1 MNTIL
6 LAILISLSLTII
18 QAQSTCPVVSSSNSP
33 QQRCKCG
40 IKIDGHIYIY
50 CARKQLKQL
59 PKFTRSSI
67 LYDELILSGNQ
78 IERIAAN
85 SFNGLR
91 VKRLYLDDNPIELI
105 ERNALNELANYL
117 EELIVSVNYVNS
129 VDAASAHIDNQIEL
143 VDTSSLQKRAQIPPT
158 LFQNLLNLKT
168 IKLNGLEWTTE
179 MVAEPHYSSD
189 LEIGTLKPNT
199 FNRTRKLEVIHLVD
213 CGINKVE
220 LSSLSGVETSLKE
233 LNLDSNQLTSVDD
246 VFNELKRMK
255 RLQLLNLSRNR
266 IRQLRRYPSTQFDFA
281 ELSELLLDL
290 SFNSIVGIDEY
301 AFGYAQNGLVNALT
315 KLNLNN
321 NELSQFQLGFVSQ
334 LAGLRELHLDYN
346 KIEYLP
352 DNLFGNSRRLETLS
366 LKGNFIA
373 SLRSEFVFAG
383 LHFSLRRLNL
393 ASNKIQSISRRVFM
407 QTGKLK
413 ELNLERNQLG
423 AHFDT
428 VTFRNAQPTMPWL
441 GSLSDSDIQ
450 LNTELIN
457 TFEGVE
463 SELKILNL
471 ENNQLK
477 ASHLWSLVNLLNV
490 ETLKLGNNDFSGLSL
505 KAANALNLK
514 EASASQRLAKLFEFY
529 RNLTYLD
536 MQNSSIA
543 QTPYF
548 LGLNRTLL
556 SFNLAQN
563 KLCHLNANNLRKL
576 YYKLKYLNLNANPL
590 SCDCHL
596 AGLRQWIDD
605 LALLSTIEL
614 SSSFNSSADLNQFQR
629 EPAVNWKCASPKP
642 LASKYVNRLSAQDLA
657 CGGSEQAE
665 KCALDEDASIR
676 STTSTAKTSP
686 HSTSDSA
693 KTLLPLG
700 DKEEIKIVEMQTSP
714 SFWLSSPPAKPSSTS
729 RTSTSPILDA
739 LHKQQRQQVQTSSFF
754 SSMELKQTLLGS
766 FIGALSVIIIV
777 AVIVCLIKT
786 TKRRFS
792 ATNMSLCLND
802 SEKDKSTTTTT
813 TVASSNNNN
822 NNNSPYDLGK
832 LSLQTLCINSTG
844 CSASSGSSSS
854 SSSGSNATNSSCV
867 CGILA
872 ANGGDGHVDLS
883 KPCLFTKMDP
893 LRLTMLSSGSNL
905 LTANMGY
912 AQGYNNRTSFHQN
925 YLNCHPHL
933 INAHQLNNNNNNN
946 NNTSLH
952 YLASHLPNSPGGDS
966 SSVSSPSPYLLN
978 DQVELGSSSED
989 KKVFLNSKLY
999 QGASGNENNY
1009 DKLHQQRMSSSN
1021 CSFRPQSSAANF
1033 SKFSTLNGNSPFL
1046 SNCTSTLQF
1055 QNKCIHNQLV
1065 QKSNVGDLVCT
1076 SCNILSAA
1084 NVAETT
1090 PFLIL
1095 TSGDVN
1101 RLVDLS
1107 GLAESKQAAASEH
1120 LSSQHTYHEI
1130 GDILINLNN
1139 GNLKTLN
1146 RNNSLNKPAGNSLEA
1161 KTNEM
1166 YI

>member
-1 MNTIL
+1 MNSIL
-6 LAILISLSLTII
+6 LAILISLSLPII
-18 QAQSTCPVVSSSNSP
+18 QAQSTCPVVSNNNIQ

-91 VKRLYLDDNPIELI
+91 VKRLYLDDNPIEFI
-105 ERNALNELANYL
+105 EKNALNELANYL
-117 EELIVSVNYVNS
+117 EELIISVNYVNS
-129 VDAASAHIDNQIEL
+129 IDASSANIDNQIEL
-143 VDTSSLQKRAQIPPT
+143 VNSNSLQKRAQIPPT
-158 LFQNLLNLKT
+158 LFQNLLNLKM

-179 MVAEPHYSSD
+179 LAEQYSN
-189 LEIGTLKPNT
+189 LEIGTLKQNT
-199 FNRTRKLEVIHLVD
+199 FNRTRKLEIIHLVD
-213 CGINKVE
+213 CGINKIE
-220 LSSLSGVETSLKE
+220 LSSLNGVETSLKE
-233 LNLDSNQLTSVDD
+233 LNLDNNQLTSVDD

-255 RLQLLNLSRNR
+255 RLQILNLSRNR
-266 IRQLRRYPSTQFDFA
+266 IRQLRRYPSTLSDFSSLNN
-281 ELSELLLDL
+281 ELNELFLDL
-290 SFNSIVGIDEY
+290 SFNSIMSIDEY
-301 AFGYAQNGLVNALT
+301 AFGYSQNGLVNALT

-321 NELSQFQLGFVSQ
+321 NELNQFQLNFVSQ
-334 LAGLRELHLDYN
+334 LSSLRELYLDYN

-352 DNLFGNSRRLETLS
+352 DNLFSNSRRLETLS
-366 LKGNFIA
+366 LKGNFI
-373 SLRSEFVFAG
+373 SNLRSEYIFAG
-383 LHFSLRRLNL
+383 LHFSLKRLNL
-393 ASNKIQSISRRVFM
+393 GSNKIQSISRRVFM
-407 QTGKLK
+407 QTTKLK

-423 AHFDT
+423 SHFDT
-428 VTFRNAQPTMPWL
+428 VIFRNTQPTMPWL
-441 GSLSDSDIQ
+441 ASLSDSEIQ

-477 ASHLWSLVNLLNV
+477 ANHLWSLVNLLNI
-490 ETLKLGNNDFSGLSL
+490 ETLKLGNNDFSGLNL
-505 KAANALNLK
+505 KAVNAINFK
-514 EASASQRLAKLFEFY
+514 ELSLSASQKMVKLFEFY

-536 MQNSSIA
+536 MQNSSIT
-543 QTPYF
+543 QMPYF

-576 YYKLKYLNLNANPL
+576 YYKLKYLNLNSNPL
-590 SCDCHL
+590 SCDCNL

-605 LALLSTIEL
+605 LAMLNTIDL
-614 SSSFNSSADLNQFQR
+614 NSSFNSSADLNQFQR
-629 EPAVNWKCASPKP
+629 DPVINWKCASPN
-642 LASKYVNRLSAQDLA
+642 LLSNKYLNRLNAKDLV
-657 CGGSEQAE
+657 CSSEQAE
-665 KCALDEDASIR
+665 KCALDEDDSIR
-676 STTSTAKTSP
+676 ATTTTAKTSP
-686 HSTSDSA
+686 YSTTTDSV
-693 KTLLPLG
+693 KTLFPLG
-700 DKEEIKIVEMQTSP
+700 DKEEIKIVEIQTSP
-714 SFWLSSPPAKPSSTS
+714 SFLFSSTPAKPSSTI
-729 RTSTSPILDA
+729 RTSTNQILDI
-739 LHKQQRQQVQTSSFF
+739 LHKQQRQQVQPSSFF

-786 TKRRFS
+786 TKRKFS
-792 ATNMSLCLND
+792 TKNMSLCLND
-802 SEKDKSTTTTT
+802 NEKDKSTTTTT
-813 TVASSNNNN
+813 TVAS
-822 NNNSPYDLGK
+822 NNSPYDLGK

-854 SSSGSNATNSSCV
+854 SSGSNATNSSCV

-872 ANGGDGHVDLS
+872 ANGDGHVDLS

-905 LTANMGY
+905 LTSNMGY

-933 INAHQLNNNNNNN
+933 INNNNNNNN
-946 NNTSLH
+946 NSLH
-952 YLASHLPNSPGGDS
+952 YLASHLPSSPGGDS

-978 DQVELGSSSED
+978 DQVELGNSSNED
-989 KKVFLNSKLY
+989 KKMFLNSKLY
-999 QGASGNENNY
+999 QGNENNY

-1021 CSFRPQSSAANF
+1021 CSFRPQSSTSNF
-1033 SKFSTLNGNSPFL
+1033 NKFSTLMGSSNNNSNGQFL
-1046 SNCTSTLQF
+1046 NCTSTLQF

-1065 QKSNVGDLVCT
+1065 QKSNMADLVCNN
-1076 SCNILSAA
+1076 CNILSAA

-1095 TSGDVN
+1095 TNGDVN

-1107 GLAESKQAAASEH
+1107 SLGENKQATSEH

-1146 RNNSLNKPAGNSLEA
+1146 RNNSASLNKQAGNSLEA